1 MCLSGVFLPWFCSGR
16 VELYLGNISYLGR
29 LNCRSTEETAA
40 GGQGLVTAMV
50 TLASGSGPAQ
60 MHVSGIQKAS
70 VESVAL
76 LDYFFLGVKLSCSNI
91 VPTTTSC

>member
-50 TLASGSGPAQ
+50 TLASGSGPADACQ
-60 MHVSGIQKAS
+60 WYSKSFSRKCGVIR
-70 VESVAL
+70 L
-76 LDYFFLGVKLSCSNI
+76 FFF
-91 VPTTTSC
+91 